1 MPTWAEV
8 RFSGGRAQGD
18 GAPSFIIGCQLTPD
32 TIFFPSFIL
41 IKFVFN
47 RVNLVAK
54 LQPRQKKREGIPAQF
69 QSEGELSPA
78 ATAEPCRR
86 RRTTCDSRTNTTS
99 QKLPPKDFAPRSH
112 DARQL
117 QTRRE
122 NHTHARPDVHVPGP
136 LHSSEDDDW
145 LSLFLSV
152 LWSGST
158 PALPFLRSAL

>member
-1 MPTWAEV
+1 M
-8 RFSGGRAQGD
+8 
-18 GAPSFIIGCQLTPD
+18 
-32 TIFFPSFIL
+32 
-41 IKFVFN
+41 FN
-47 RVNLVAK
+47 RVNLAAK

-69 QSEGELSPA
+69 QFEGELSPA

-99 QKLPPKDFAPRSH
+99 QKLPPKDFAPRSR
-112 DARQL
+112 DARQR

-145 LSLFLSV
+145 LPLSLFLALS
-152 LWSGST
+152 LSSGLV
-158 PALPFLRSAL
+158 PLLRCRFFARLCEKSPSQSGTITA